1 MPPTEQETA
10 GPIERYLIHRANEA
24 AVAAKPSMWDNLLR
38 DLLPKSTPAAK
49 AATKFQAHY
58 RGAKARRLSA
68 AAAAERTAELAAVEA
83 KSFEARRLQG
93 EELAAAVKAHDLAE
107 AKAKA
112 GAADKARLE
121 AAAKAKAAEA
131 QTRLVA
137 AEKAKIEAEA
147 KTVAAADLE
156 KARQEQAPSTTTPP
170 TTPPPP
176 PPPPPHPP
184 HLPHHRLIAGVVR
197 HDDLRRRQQRD
208 SVDSNHSASRIKRVR
223 R

>member
-1 MPPTEQETA
+1 IAPTSACLPPNTSLAMPPTDQDTA

-83 KSFEARRLQG
+83 KSLEARRL
-93 EELAAAVKAHDLAE
+93 EAAAAVKAHDLAE

-156 KARQEQAPSTTTPP
+156 KARQEQ
-170 TTPPPP
+170 
-176 PPPPPHPP
+176 
-184 HLPHHRLIAGVVR
+184 
-197 HDDLRRRQQRD
+197 
-208 SVDSNHSASRIKRVR
+208 
-223 R
+223 